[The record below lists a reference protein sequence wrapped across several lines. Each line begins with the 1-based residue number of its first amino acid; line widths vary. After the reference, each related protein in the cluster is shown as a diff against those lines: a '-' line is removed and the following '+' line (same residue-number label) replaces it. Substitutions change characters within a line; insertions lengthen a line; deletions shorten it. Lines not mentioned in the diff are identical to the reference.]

1 MFMFSRAVLFI
12 GISALATL
20 TACAPN
26 TLRGR
31 VGAQDII
38 KDFKLVPAKPQLKL
52 NELIK
57 FSFKLE
63 KPGFVTLFTTDSD
76 RATYELDR
84 NIKFV
89 AGTFELPGKDD
100 QDSGGGKASYQI
112 AEPLG
117 KQLVY
122 LAFTEK
128 PIPTTVKIKGVL
140 DEAALEK
147 RLREALEKSGGARDV
162 ASLEFEVIK

>member
-1 MFMFSRAVLFI
+1 MFSRAVLLTSLI
-12 GISALATL
+12 AVSTL

-38 KDFKLVPAKPQLKL
+38 KDFKVTPAKPQLKL
-52 NELIK
+52 NEYIK
-57 FSFKLE
+57 FSFTLE
-63 KPGFVTLFTTDSD
+63 KSGFVTLFTTDSD

-84 NIKFV
+84 NIKFE
-89 AGTFELPGKDD
+89 AGKFELPGKN
-100 QDSGGGKASYQI
+100 DSDASGGKAAYQI

-128 PIPTTVKIKGVL
+128 PIPADVKLKGIL